1 MTVALGRRTQ
11 RQLVGSTVALALLVA
26 ACGSPGPSIIAP
38 TVTPSL
44 AAPIPSSSLPS
55 EALPTSEATMGSPS
69 ASPPPSATPAPA
81 ATVTL
86 PTSAI
91 RTLPTGTFALQG
103 DRAFTLVGAFYP
115 IVGNGATGQAFTIRM
130 VSGASGTSTVLTS
143 RPSGRE
149 PSSLSVVGDRV
160 VWVESWYA
168 HPQPNVGGETGGN
181 LNAGQPLLWQ
191 INTVTISTGAGSVIA
206 SGSNTRI
213 PVEGEAAGPLAP
225 VLAADGDR
233 VAYTLDR
240 AGPGGTDAS
249 AIIVRSLSS
258 GALIR
263 RIDADGYVAQV
274 GLVGQALFFRE
285 AFDSGTPGSVY
296 PADASLMLSRSD
308 GELPR
313 LIDTHVSDAAMD
325 AQMLVWS
332 REDATD
338 ASIWVMP
345 LDTDVPM
352 RVPGPPVAVGPGQ
365 QGPSSNL
372 AVGNGVVAWI
382 VGYADANNVAESELV
397 VWNTAQTVGRVVG
410 DQRHLDWV
418 VIEDG
423 SLVWRDYLS
432 LPDTHAV
439 PISAIPVIQ

>member
-1 MTVALGRRTQ
+1 MWEPACDTDPLSRGIGYRARPYVQA
-11 RQLVGSTVALALLVA
+11 STHAGAHA
-26 ACGSPGPSIIAP
+26 ASHSHADRDAVSIAHG
-38 TVTPSL
+38 
-44 AAPIPSSSLPS
+44 SSSS
-55 EALPTSEATMGSPS
+55 RNHR
-69 ASPPPSATPAPA
+69 APA
-81 ATVTL
+81 RCCPDAPNGHVR
-86 PTSAI
+86 PA
-91 RTLPTGTFALQG
+91 RG
-103 DRAFTLVGAFYP
+103 RAFTLVGTEGP
-115 IVGNGATGQAFTIRM
+115 NPRFTIGM
-130 VSGASGTSTVLTS
+130 VNVATATRTTLAT
-143 RPSGRE
+143 RPAGHFL
-149 PSSLSVVGDRV
+149 SSLTVVGDRV

-168 HPQPNVGGETGGN
+168 HPKPNVGGETGGN

-191 INTVTISTGAGSVIA
+191 INAVSISTEARSVVG

-240 AGPGGTDAS
+240 SGPGGTDAS

-258 GALIR
+258 GAVLR
-263 RIDADGYVAQV
+263 RLDADGYVAQV
-274 GLVGQALFFRE
+274 GLTGQALFFRQ

-308 GELPR
+308 GEPPR

-325 AQMLVWS
+325 TKMLVWS
-332 REDATD
+332 REDATN
-338 ASIWVMP
+338 ASIWVKP
-345 LDTDVPM
+345 LAEVPM

-365 QGPSSNL
+365 QGPSFNL

-397 VWNTAQTVGRVVG
+397 VWNTAQTVGRVIG
-410 DQRHLDWV
+410 DERHLDWV

-439 PISAIPVIQ
+439 PISALPMIP

>member
-1 MTVALGRRTQ
+1 MRR
-11 RQLVGSTVALALLVA
+11 
-26 ACGSPGPSIIAP
+26 
-38 TVTPSL
+38 SL
-44 AAPIPSSSLPS
+44 AALTLATAMIAGCGSQP
-55 EALPTSEATMGSPS
+55 ATPTPS
-69 ASPPPSATPAPA
+69 ASAVATAPAVSSTSAPALGSLRPTTTPTGTPPPSSTAPPPA

-91 RTLPTGTFALQG
+91 RTLPTGTFALQR
-103 DRAFTLVGAFYP
+103 DRAFTLDGAFYP
-115 IVGNGATGQAFTIRM
+115 IVGNGARGQTFTIRM
-130 VSGASGTSTVLTS
+130 VNGASGTSTVLAS

-191 INTVTISTGAGSVIA
+191 INTVSISTGAVSVIA

-258 GALIR
+258 GAVLR

-274 GLVGQALFFRE
+274 GLTGQALFFRE
-285 AFDSGTPGSVY
+285 AFDSGAPGSVY

-308 GELPR
+308 GEPPR

-325 AQMLVWS
+325 TRTLVWS
-332 REDATD
+332 RENATD
-338 ASIWVMP
+338 ASIWTTLLP
-345 LDTDVPM
+345 TGERM
-352 RVPGPPVAVGPGQ
+352 RVPGPPVAVEPGQ

-397 VWNTAQTVGRVVG
+397 VWNTAQTVGRVIG

-423 SLVWRDYLS
+423 LLVWRDYLS

-439 PISAIPVIQ
+439 PISAIPVIP

>member
-1 MTVALGRRTQ
+1 MLRSLGALT
-11 RQLVGSTVALALLVA
+11 LAAALIAG
-26 ACGSPGPSIIAP
+26 CGSQPATPAPSATAAAALRVSTSATPAP
-38 TVTPSL
+38 TL
-44 AAPIPSSSLPS
+44 G
-55 EALPTSEATMGSPS
+55 PTATLTGT
-69 ASPPPSATPAPA
+69 PPPSATPLPA
-81 ATVTL
+81 VAITL
-86 PTSAI
+86 PTGAV
-91 RTLPTGTFALQG
+91 RTLPTGTFALRG
-103 DRAFTLVGAFYP
+103 GRAFTLVG
-115 IVGNGATGQAFTIRM
+115 NGTGGPNPAFTIRM
-130 VSGASGTSTVLTS
+130 VNVVSGTSTTLAS
-143 RPSGRE
+143 RPSGHQ
-149 PSSLSVVGDRV
+149 PSSLTVAGDRV

-191 INTVTISTGAGSVIA
+191 INAVSISTGARSVIA

-225 VLAADGDR
+225 VLATDGDR

-240 AGPGGTDAS
+240 TGPRGADAS

-258 GALIR
+258 GAVLR
-263 RIDADGYVAQV
+263 RLDADGYVAQV
-274 GLVGQALFFRE
+274 GLTGQALFFRE

-313 LIDTHVSDAAMD
+313 LIDTHVSDAALD
-325 AQMLVWS
+325 TEMLVWS

-338 ASIWVMP
+338 ASIWTTLLP
-345 LDTDVPM
+345 TRERM
-352 RVPGPPVAVGPGQ
+352 RVPGPPVAVEPGQ

-397 VWNTAQTVGRVVG
+397 VWNTSQTVGRVVG

-418 VIEDG
+418 VIEGG

-439 PISAIPVIQ
+439 PISAIPMLP

>member
-1 MTVALGRRTQ
+1 MLRSLGVLT
-11 RQLVGSTVALALLVA
+11 LATALLA
-26 ACGSPGPSIIAP
+26 GCGSQPASPASSATAVPTAPAPASTPTPTLGHILPPTPTLTGTPPPSPTAP
-38 TVTPSL
+38 PPAET
-44 AAPIPSSSLPS
+44 I
-55 EALPTSEATMGSPS
+55 ALPTG
-69 ASPPPSATPAPA
+69 
-81 ATVTL
+81 VV
-86 PTSAI
+86 
-91 RTLPTGTFALQG
+91 RTLPSGTFALQG
-103 DRAFTLVGAFYP
+103 GRAFTLAETGGPVPYP
-115 IVGNGATGQAFTIRM
+115 LVGNGATGPFTIRM
-130 VSGASGTSTVLTS
+130 VNVATGTSTTLAS

-149 PSSLSVVGDRV
+149 PSSLTVVGDRV

-168 HPQPNVGGETGGN
+168 HTQPNVGGETGGN

-191 INTVTISTGAGSVIA
+191 INAVSISTGAPSVIA

-225 VLAADGDR
+225 VLATDGDR

-240 AGPGGTDAS
+240 PGPGGTDAS

-258 GALIR
+258 GAVLR
-263 RIDADGYVAQV
+263 RLDADGYVAQV
-274 GLVGQALFFRE
+274 GVTGQALFFRE
-285 AFDSGTPGSVY
+285 VFDSGTPGSVY

-308 GELPR
+308 GEPPR
-313 LIDTHVSDAAMD
+313 LIDTHVSDAALD
-325 AQMLVWS
+325 TEMLVWS

-338 ASIWVMP
+338 ASIWTTLLP
-345 LDTDVPM
+345 TRERM
-352 RVPGPPVAVGPGQ
+352 RVPGPPVAVEPGQ

-397 VWNTAQTVGRVVG
+397 VWNTAQTVGGVIG

-418 VIEDG
+418 VIEDD

-432 LPDTHAV
+432 LPDTHAI
-439 PISAIPVIQ
+439 PISAIPVMP

>member
-1 MTVALGRRTQ
+1 MVNVAT
-11 RQLVGSTVALALLVA
+11 
-26 ACGSPGPSIIAP
+26 
-38 TVTPSL
+38 
-44 AAPIPSSSLPS
+44 
-55 EALPTSEATMGSPS
+55 
-69 ASPPPSATPAPA
+69 
-81 ATVTL
+81 
-86 PTSAI
+86 
-91 RTLPTGTFALQG
+91 
-103 DRAFTLVGAFYP
+103 
-115 IVGNGATGQAFTIRM
+115 
-130 VSGASGTSTVLTS
+130 GTSTTLAS

-149 PSSLSVVGDRV
+149 PSSLTVVGDRV

-191 INTVTISTGAGSVIA
+191 INSISITTGVGSVIA

-213 PVEGEAAGPLAP
+213 PVEGEAAAPLPP
-225 VLAADGDR
+225 VLAAVADR

-240 AGPGGTDAS
+240 SGPGGTDAS

-258 GALIR
+258 GAVLR

-274 GLVGQALFFRE
+274 GLVGQGIFFRE
-285 AFDSGTPGSVY
+285 AFDSGFPGSVD
-296 PADASLMLSRSD
+296 PFDASLRLVHSD
-308 GELPR
+308 GEAPR
-313 LIDTHVSDAAMD
+313 LIDTHVSDAAVD

-345 LDTDVPM
+345 LDTEVPM

-372 AVGNGVVAWI
+372 AVGTGVVAWI

-397 VWNTAQTVGRVVG
+397 VWNTAQTVGRVIG

-418 VIEDG
+418 DIEDG

-439 PISAIPVIQ
+439 PISAIPMIP